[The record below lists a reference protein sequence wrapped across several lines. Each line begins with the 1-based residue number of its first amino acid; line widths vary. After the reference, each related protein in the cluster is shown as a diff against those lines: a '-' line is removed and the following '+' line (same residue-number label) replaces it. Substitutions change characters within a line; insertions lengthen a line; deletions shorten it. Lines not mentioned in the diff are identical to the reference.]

1 MGCDRGGPA
10 CPPVPGATMACVRH
24 TSAPAPVGTNEHTKE
39 RWNGVI
45 EKYPLSLLRIDSKC
59 WENKKN
65 RNIFWCPDSLLTLC
79 WPKLIPI
86 GLQGARRTALLVSV
100 KLSAHSVIWATSC
113 SGANVKT
120 AVQMGWRRT
129 QHCENAQ
136 VRHCAALLHVILYP
150 CYTEN
155 EVFHDVGELQYNIRC
170 LCLSVSECS
179 IGCEVCVRR
188 NTCVR
193 CRADLYFL
201 HGQCHLTCP
210 RGFEPDV
217 QLMQCI
223 PQGERNSLLPHSWN
237 VKYNSSSF
245 QHHINAPFQ
254 YRSLCMCISAIP
266 HFCFLLAVSLSLISL
281 LIVDCEVG
289 EWTDWDQCV
298 RRRSTRPY
306 RRGQEKRTRLVLRP
320 PSVYGVPCPHLSE
333 IRKCVIKKRPKSPS
347 RL

>member
-1 MGCDRGGPA
+1 MSWQSAHPVLTKVNSHWPAGCKEDCASCFSETFCTQCHLGHFLFRGKCENS
-10 CPPVPGATMACVRH
+10 CP
-24 TSAPAPVGTNEHTKE
+24 
-39 RWNGVI
+39 NGLT
-45 EKYPLSLLRIDSKC
+45 PNAALRECSG
-59 WENKKN
+59 E
-65 RNIFWCPDSLLTLC
+65 TLC
-79 WPKLIPI
+79 STV
-86 GLQGARRTALLVSV
+86 ACYFV
-100 KLSAHSVIWATSC
+100 C
-113 SGANVKT
+113 
-120 AVQMGWRRT
+120 M
-129 QHCENAQ
+129 
-136 VRHCAALLHVILYP
+136 LYW
-150 CYTEN
+150 N
-155 EVFHDVGELQYNIRC
+155 EVFHDVRELEYNIRC

-245 QHHINAPFQ
+245 QHHINASFQ

-306 RRGQEKRTRLVLRP
+306 RRGQEKRTRRVLRP

-333 IRKCVIKKRPKSPS
+333 IRKCVIKKRPKTPS